1 LALFRAAVYA
11 ARWRERGSV
20 GELIKRFF
28 NGMVFFLAV
37 LTFFLVPLGR
47 KTSAQHVA
55 AIFSTKPAQEAG
67 ASVAEA
73 ARKLSVIIAAE
84 ITEIRR
90 TAELQ
95 SRKPQHPPRP

>member
-1 LALFRAAVYA
+1 M
-11 ARWRERGSV
+11 

-55 AIFSTKPAQEAG
+55 AIFSTKPAQEA
-67 ASVAEA
+67 ASSVADA
-73 ARKLSVIIAAE
+73 ARRLTTIVAAE
-84 ITEIRR
+84 VVKLRR

-95 SRKPQHPPRP
+95 SQKPQPAQPPHREPSRP

>member
-1 LALFRAAVYA
+1 M
-11 ARWRERGSV
+11 

-47 KTSAQHVA
+47 KTLAQHTA
-55 AIFSTKPAQEAG
+55 AIFSTKPAQEA
-67 ASVAEA
+67 ASSIADA
-73 ARKLSVIIAAE
+73 ARKLSVIVAAE

-90 TAELQ
+90 TADLQ
-95 SRKPQHPPRP
+95 SRKAHQEAERK